1 MPRTAPVRTETDRE
15 AARQAS
21 EQLAQE
27 TAAKIVTL
35 FQTPELLPAALA
47 PVFIHRKDCSPCRSW
62 SFANQLLVALAGHYD
77 ARGFRQWQD
86 VSRFV
91 KKGEKSFRILS
102 PITKTYTKR
111 DPETGEEKKV
121 TYVAG
126 FTTTA
131 VFGLSQTDGADLAE
145 DPAAVRYNDWLKT
158 IPFRGVADHWG
169 LSVTTYNGR
178 ENGAQGWYR
187 SGSAIALGV
196 ENLSTWAHELIH
208 AADDKNGNLSAWE
221 QKHGKETVAELG
233 GAILLSICG
242 LTHEADLGG
251 CWEYVKSWCTH
262 EGKEPIAVCSKVL
275 DRTCKAV
282 ALILDT
288 AEQLESTPA

>member
-1 MPRTAPVRTETDRE
+1 MKTAPVRTNADRE
-15 AARQAS
+15 ATRPAS

-35 FQTPELLPAALA
+35 FQTPAKLPEALA

-62 SFANQLLVALAGHYD
+62 SFANQLLVALAGHFD
-77 ARGFRQWQD
+77 ARGFRQWQE

-111 DPETGEEKKV
+111 DPETDEEKKL
-121 TYVAG
+121 TYIAG

-131 VFGLSQTDGADLAE
+131 VFGLAQTDGTDLAE
-145 DPAAVRYNDWLKT
+145 DPAAVRYNEWLNT
-158 IPFRGVADHWG
+158 IPFRSVADHWG
-169 LSVTTYNGR
+169 LSINTFNGR
-178 ENGAQGWYR
+178 EHGPQGWYS
-187 SGSAIALGV
+187 SGVAIALGV

-208 AADDKNGNLSAWE
+208 AADDKNGNLSACE

-233 GAILLSICG
+233 GAILLTICG
-242 LTHEADLGG
+242 LSQEADLGG
-251 CWEYVKSWCTH
+251 CWEYVKSWCQH
-262 EGKEPIAVCSKVL
+262 ERKEPIAVCSKVL

-288 AEQLESTPA
+288 AEQLETLPV